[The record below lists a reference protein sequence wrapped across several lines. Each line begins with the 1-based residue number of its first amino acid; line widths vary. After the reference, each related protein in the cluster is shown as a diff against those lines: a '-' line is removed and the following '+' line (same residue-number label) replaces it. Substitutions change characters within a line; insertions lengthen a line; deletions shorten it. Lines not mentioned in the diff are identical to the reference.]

1 MNMALFDK
9 KGLSESQRKELALL
23 ERKQRESQKRLDE
36 ALPQFKKEY
45 TSLVNYHKVR
55 HNAVIGFV
63 EGTPEWVRRMVL
75 GVAKPVMQL
84 IECSEEVSRLNSQAF
99 QMEIE
104 KNKAVD
110 PDAN

>member
-1 MNMALFDK
+1 MALFDK
-9 KGLSESQRKELALL
+9 KGLSPAQRAELALI
-23 ERKQRESQKRLDE
+23 EKKQRESQKRLE
-36 ALPQFKKEY
+36 SALPEFKKEY

-63 EGTPEWVRRMVL
+63 EGTPDWVRRMVL

-84 IECSEEVSRLNSQAF
+84 IECSEEISRMNSEAI
-99 QMEIE
+99 QMEIN

-110 PDAN
+110 PDVN